1 MNSFEEIW
9 EHVCA
14 YCREK
19 LSQTAYDAW
28 IKRLEPVAFE
38 DGVAVLLSPNDFHR
52 SLIYEN
58 YKGLIDSGFEQIM
71 GVPIEF
77 EIVIRDEMDKPEEA
91 VAINKPTGNYEYTFD
106 SFIVGPSNKF
116 AHAASQAVANKPGF
130 AYNPLFI
137 YGDSGLG
144 KTHLLYA
151 IRNHIKQNNPNM
163 NIIYTKGDE
172 FSSEL
177 IEAIR
182 SGDTIDFKRKYRS
195 ADVLLVDDIN
205 YIAGKNSTQEEFFN
219 TFNTLFQ
226 DKKQIVLT
234 SDRAPKDIATLEVH
248 LRTRFE
254 WGLLADIQ
262 SPDLET
268 RIAIIKRKAELY
280 ELDISEDVCTFIAQK
295 IKNNVRQLEGVVR
308 KMNAYYLLNGEK
320 PNLSSAQNA
329 IRDIFFDNE
338 PTPVTVD
345 NIISEVAR
353 TFEVNPEDIRSNKR
367 TSQVSV
373 ARQTAIYVVREITA
387 MSLATIG
394 EEFGGRD
401 HSTIVYALGQAE
413 KNMKKNPSYNA
424 TVTDIIKNI
433 KDK

>member
-1 MNSFEEIW
+1 
-9 EHVCA
+9 
-14 YCREK
+14 
-19 LSQTAYDAW
+19 
-28 IKRLEPVAFE
+28 
-38 DGVAVLLSPNDFHR
+38 
-52 SLIYEN
+52 
-58 YKGLIDSGFEQIM
+58 
-71 GVPIEF
+71 
-77 EIVIRDEMDKPEEA
+77 MDKPEEA

>member
-91 VAINKPTGNYEYTFD
+91 VAINKTTGNYEYTFD

-182 SGDTIDFKRKYRS
+182 SGDTIEFKRKYRS

-280 ELDISEDVCTFIAQK
+280 ELDISDDVCTFIAQK

-338 PTPVTVD
+338 PAPVTVD
-345 NIISEVAR
+345 NIITEVAR
-353 TFEVNPEDIRSNKR
+353 TFEVSPEDIRSNKR
-367 TSQVSV
+367 TSQVSA

-413 KNMKKNPSYNA
+413 KNMKRTPSYNA

>member
-58 YKGLIDSGFEQIM
+58 YKGLIDSGFENIM

-182 SGDTIDFKRKYRS
+182 SGDTLDFKRKYRS

-234 SDRAPKDIATLEVH
+234 SDRPPKDIATLEVH
-248 LRTRFE
+248 LQTRFE
-254 WGLLADIQ
+254 WGLLADIH

-320 PNLSSAQNA
+320 PNLSAAQNA

-338 PTPVTVD
+338 PVPVTVE
-345 NIISEVAR
+345 NIVSEVAR
-353 TFEVNPEDIRSNKR
+353 TFEVNAEDIRSNKR

-413 KNMKKNPSYNA
+413 KKMKKDSSYNA